1 LRSLAIIKRK
11 LSIKQQQRSR
21 KSQFE
26 NDQELWRILK
36 NGNPV
41 ALNRLFIKYYSD
53 LYFYGL
59 KLVGNNNRVSDAIQ
73 DMFAN
78 IWETR
83 KGTSEVSHVRAYLFV
98 ALRNNLLRANPKDIL
113 NSNNYDVSQNSD
125 FCFDLSPEDIY
136 IDNELKLGKTRII
149 EELLSG
155 LSTKQREIIYLKFY
169 SNYSNIE
176 ISSILSIRP
185 QSVANLLTR
194 TINKLRKKKP

>member
-1 LRSLAIIKRK
+1 MRSLAIMKRK
-11 LSIKQQQRSR
+11 LSIKQKRSR
-21 KSQFE
+21 KFQFE
-26 NDQELWRILK
+26 NDQRLWRILR

-73 DMFAN
+73 DVFAN

-83 KGTSEVSHVRAYLFV
+83 KGTSEVNHVRAYLFV
-98 ALRNNLLRANPKDIL
+98 ALRNNLLRVNPKDIL
-113 NSNNYDVSQNSD
+113 NSNDYDVCQNSD
-125 FCFDLSPEDIY
+125 FCFDISPEDIY

-155 LSTKQREIIYLKFY
+155 LSPKQREIIYLKFY

-176 ISSILSIRP
+176 ISSILSIKP

>member
-1 LRSLAIIKRK
+1 MRSLAIMKRK
-11 LSIKQQQRSR
+11 LSIKQKRSR
-21 KSQFE
+21 KFQFE
-26 NDQELWRILK
+26 NDQGLWRILR

-73 DMFAN
+73 DVFAN

-83 KGTSEVSHVRAYLFV
+83 KGTSEVNHVKAYLFV
-98 ALRNNLLRANPKDIL
+98 ALRNNLLRVNPKDIL
-113 NSNNYDVSQNSD
+113 NSNDYDVCQNSD
-125 FCFDLSPEDIY
+125 FCFDISPEDIY
-136 IDNELKLGKTRII
+136 IDNELKLGKIRII

-155 LSTKQREIIYLKFY
+155 LSPKQREIIYLKFY

-176 ISSILSIRP
+176 ISSILSIKP